1 MQQRKKHYCPVCRNI
16 PFNKEKKEKGR
27 EGHTDD
33 FIFHFVF
40 DVTKCNLIIYFLR
53 KLFQSTR
60 L

>member
-40 DVTKCNLIIYFLR
+40 DVTKCNLIIYF
-53 KLFQSTR
+53 
-60 L
+60 